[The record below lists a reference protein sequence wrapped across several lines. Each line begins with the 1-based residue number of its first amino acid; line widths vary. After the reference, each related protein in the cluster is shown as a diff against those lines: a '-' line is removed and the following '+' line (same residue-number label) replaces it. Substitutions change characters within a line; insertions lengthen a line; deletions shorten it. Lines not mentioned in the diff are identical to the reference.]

1 MVSAFCE
8 NARKQTQSVW
18 SEAEAVAMESPV
30 RKLFCGH
37 TQKKT
42 VV

>member
-18 SEAEAVAMESPV
+18 SEAEAEASKNGEPF
-30 RKLFCGH
+30 L
-37 TQKKT
+37 
-42 VV
+42 

>member
-18 SEAEAVAMESPV
+18 SEAEAGAMKSPV

-37 TQKKT
+37 TQRKT
-42 VV
+42 VI

>member
-18 SEAEAVAMESPV
+18 SEAKAGAMKIPV
-30 RKLFCGH
+30 RKFFADTPREKL
-37 TQKKT
+37 
-42 VV
+42 